1 MSGIIG
7 KKVGMTSIF
16 TEDGVN
22 LPCTVI
28 EAGPNVVTKVNAVE
42 SDGYNSV
49 QLAFGEK
56 KEKNSSAGM
65 LGHFKKAKTTP
76 KRFLKEFKG
85 FGEELELG
93 AEVNVEIFQ
102 EGDIV
107 NVTGKSKGKGFQG
120 VMKSHGFHGVGDRT
134 HGQHNRDRAPGS
146 IGAAS
151 YPAKVVKGIKMAGQ
165 DGGTQVKIKNLEVLK
180 VYADKN
186 LLVVNG
192 AIPGHKGS
200 FVIVEK

>member
-1 MSGIIG
+1 
-7 KKVGMTSIF
+7 MTSIF

-28 EAGPNVVTKVNAVE
+28 EAGPNVVTKVNTVE

-120 VMKSHGFHGVGDRT
+120 VMKRHGFHGVGDRT

>member
-120 VMKSHGFHGVGDRT
+120 VMKRHGFHGVGDRT

>member
-28 EAGPNVVTKVNAVE
+28 EAGPNVVTKVNTVE

-120 VMKSHGFHGVGDRT
+120 VMKRHGFHGVGDRT